1 MKSVRELAEKGK
13 DIAEQV
19 RRSLVEMFAANAKFW
34 KPKSFKHRDSVDPN
48 EGDMVQI
55 SYSGEV
61 GIVTGVKPQILS
73 VRTRDRESDIHKE
86 NLRVIVSKS
95 LTLEG
100 SRAIMNGKTE
110 KNCFL
115 SVSLTEEV

>member
-19 RRSLVEMFAANAKFW
+19 RRSLVETFVANAKFW
-34 KPKSFKHRDSVDPN
+34 KPKSFKHRNSVDPS

-73 VRTRDRESDIHKE
+73 VRTRERESQTYTKKIC
-86 NLRVIVSKS
+86 
-95 LTLEG
+95 G
-100 SRAIMNGKTE
+100 
-110 KNCFL
+110 
-115 SVSLTEEV
+115 